1 MLKNAAD
8 LSAGQLF
15 TAFIQPAKLVEESVK
30 TIEDKVNH
38 MREQIDA
45 EVLKNTNRKFCH
57 YAHLRREQAYMSR
70 YDQGMALES
79 YQ

>member
-1 MLKNAAD
+1 MFMNAAD
-8 LSAGQLF
+8 LVAGQLF

-30 TIEDKVNH
+30 AIEDKVNH

-45 EVLKNTNRKFCH
+45 EVLTNTSRKFCH
-57 YAHLRREQAYMSR
+57 HAHLRREEAHISS
-70 YDQGMALES
+70 YDHGRPFES